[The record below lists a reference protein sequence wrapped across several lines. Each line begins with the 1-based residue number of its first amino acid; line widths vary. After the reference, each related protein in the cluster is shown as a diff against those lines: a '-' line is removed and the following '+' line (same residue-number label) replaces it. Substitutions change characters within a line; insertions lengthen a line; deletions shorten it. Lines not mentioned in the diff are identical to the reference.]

1 MRNALLVKNFA
12 LTSPAAAGSLDQ
24 YLQTIGKIPVLSRE
38 EEQILARRLRDH
50 DDLEAAR
57 MLVVSHLRFVV
68 HIAKGYTGYGLP
80 IGDLIQEGNVGLMKA
95 VKRFDPDVGVRMVSF
110 AVHWIRAEIH
120 EFVLRNWRL
129 VKVATTKAQRKLFF
143 NLRKARKN
151 LNWLSSDEAKAVADD
166 LGVSTREV
174 YEMEKRLSA
183 RDLSMDP
190 APDAGDEESYSPA
203 AYLPSPAADPAQL
216 VEQEDWQQQSSMQ
229 LAEAMETLDDRSRD
243 ILQRRWLTDEKDTL
257 HELADEYGISAERV
271 RQVEVAAIGKL
282 RKAMAD

>member
-1 MRNALLVKNFA
+1 MSNALSVKNFA

-38 EEQILARRLRDH
+38 EEQSLARRLRDH
-50 DDLEAAR
+50 GDLEAAR
-57 MLVVSHLRFVV
+57 TLVVSHLRFVV
-68 HIAKGYTGYGLP
+68 HIAKGYAGYGLP

-143 NLRKARKN
+143 NLRKAKKN
-151 LNWLSSDEAKAVADD
+151 LNWLSLDEAKAVADD

-183 RDLSMDP
+183 RDLSLDP
-190 APDAGDEESYSPA
+190 APDASDEESYSPA
-203 AYLPSPAADPAQL
+203 AYLPSPTSDPAQL

-229 LAEAMETLDDRSRD
+229 LAEAMETLDERSRD

-257 HELADEYGISAERV
+257 HKLADEYGISAERV

>member
-1 MRNALLVKNFA
+1 MSNALLVKNFA

-143 NLRKARKN
+143 NLRKAKKN

-203 AYLPSPAADPAQL
+203 AYLPNPTPDPAQL
-216 VEQEDWQQQSSMQ
+216 VEQEDWAQKSSMQ

>member
-1 MRNALLVKNFA
+1 MSNALLVKNFA

-203 AYLPSPAADPAQL
+203 AYLPNPTPDPAQL
-216 VEQEDWQQQSSMQ
+216 VEQEDWAQKSSMQ

-257 HELADEYGISAERV
+257 HELADEYGISAERI

>member
-1 MRNALLVKNFA
+1 MSNALLVKNFA

-183 RDLSMDP
+183 RDLSLDP